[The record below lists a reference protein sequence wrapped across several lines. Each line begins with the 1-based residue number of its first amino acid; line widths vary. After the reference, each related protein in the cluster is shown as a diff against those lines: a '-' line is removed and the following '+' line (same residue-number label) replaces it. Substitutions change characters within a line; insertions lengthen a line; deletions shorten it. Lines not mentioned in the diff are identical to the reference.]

1 MKQFMATTGKMIV
14 SVLKVVG
21 AIFYNDA
28 YEHYHNMRPY
38 PPRKWD

>member
-1 MKQFMATTGKMIV
+1 MKQFMATTGKAIV
-14 SVLKVVG
+14 SALKVIG

-28 YEHYHNMRPY
+28 YMHHNDMRPY